1 MSVVFFFFFFFF
13 FFCGMNGIYLGI
25 YSDRSVRDLCF
36 LEYPTIIG
44 IIISSRN
51 AGHARFDGCKRKDV

>member
-1 MSVVFFFFFFFF
+1 
-13 FFCGMNGIYLGI
+13 MNGIYLDI